1 MGWAKLDNGALL
13 AAAENQFNALITT
26 DKNLRYQQDLT
37 TRRLAIL
44 ILPTTS
50 WLRLQIH
57 LAQIMNAIDALS
69 PDDVHELR
77 LP

>member
-1 MGWAKLDNGALL
+1 MGWAKLEALL

-50 WLRLQIH
+50 WPRLQIH

-69 PDDVHELR
+69 PGDVHELR